1 MYIILYDALKIIH
14 LKLLLHT
21 PKANGQIHA
30 QNNNVTKD
38 HQCAS
43 KRARYFGRQ
52 LQLAP
57 DYHVYGSLYILF
69 QLLFGTGQILALL
82 FNSRLLH
89 LCLR

>member
-1 MYIILYDALKIIH
+1 MRFFGIHHSERPMYIILYNALKIIH

-43 KRARYFGRQ
+43 KRAR
-52 LQLAP
+52 
-57 DYHVYGSLYILF
+57 
-69 QLLFGTGQILALL
+69 
-82 FNSRLLH
+82 
-89 LCLR
+89 